1 MKEMKHQT
9 QSLKFM
15 APKKSVFDMSDPG
28 TGKTYVEIKDFA
40 KQHKKD
46 GKAMLVVCPKSLMRA
61 AWENDVKKFAPHL
74 TVSCA
79 YAKNRAE
86 ALGAKADV
94 YVLNVDGVKELLKYK
109 PAFWKKFGRIV
120 VDECFPAGTL
130 VDTPSG
136 PTPIE
141 VLKVGDLIY
150 TSSGTLPISNTF
162 SKESDKL
169 CQIEFDNGDT
179 IECTEN
185 HPFATTSGWVEARAT
200 GGLSVVRLD
209 IHKLNQSRSTLLQSN
224 LQQKSNVVEQN
235 TRTTDSDFKQNSRKA
250 QGSTNVE
257 QGDSL
262 STGNKSKIKRIPQSI
277 WSQAKSAWWKW
288 TNSTLRSNDARNAT
302 KVLGM
307 ESCDPNK
314 GISPKQLSKLL
325 QAGFCAAIQKMGTG
339 SRRTF
344 AHIAQKLG
352 CEERFISGVSRVVR
366 VSSVE
371 RSSPRMV
378 FNLQV
383 DGPHTYSVGGYLV
396 HNCTAF
402 KHHTSQRSKALA
414 KLIKNF
420 EWRRLMSGTPT
431 SNGVC
436 DLWHQMFLLD
446 DGKRVGKSF
455 FAFRSA
461 CCTPEQVGPS
471 TAHLNWVD
479 KPGIEL
485 QIGALISDIVIRHK
499 FEDCVDIPENH
510 KYAVPIALTTKHLD
524 VYNELRDSSLAVLR
538 ETTITAVNAAV
549 LAQKLLQ
556 AASGAVYNDDGG
568 YSYLANDRYDLA
580 LDLVEARDHTVVFY
594 QWEHQ
599 LNELVKEARSRKVAY
614 TTWNPD
620 HPIIAEDFQAGKYKV
635 LFAHPASAGHGLT
648 LTKGTATIWV
658 SPTYNLEHYL
668 QGLKRI
674 HRIGQSKKTETIVII
689 AEGTI
694 DEKVYKALEA
704 KNVNMAALLAE
715 LT

>member
-1 MKEMKHQT
+1 MKLTEMKHQT

-40 KQHKKD
+40 RQHKKD
-46 GKAMLVVCPKSLMRA
+46 GRAMLVVCPKSLMRA
-61 AWENDVKKFAPHL
+61 AWENDIKKFAPHL

-94 YVLNVDGVKELLKYK
+94 YVLNVDGVKELLKYPK
-109 PAFWKKFGRIV
+109 GFWKKFGRIV
-120 VDECFPAGTL
+120 VDE
-130 VDTPSG
+130 S
-136 PTPIE
+136 
-141 VLKVGDLIY
+141 
-150 TSSGTLPISNTF
+150 
-162 SKESDKL
+162 
-169 CQIEFDNGDT
+169 
-179 IECTEN
+179 
-185 HPFATTSGWVEARAT
+185 
-200 GGLSVVRLD
+200 
-209 IHKLNQSRSTLLQSN
+209 
-224 LQQKSNVVEQN
+224 
-235 TRTTDSDFKQNSRKA
+235 
-250 QGSTNVE
+250 
-257 QGDSL
+257 
-262 STGNKSKIKRIPQSI
+262 
-277 WSQAKSAWWKW
+277 
-288 TNSTLRSNDARNAT
+288 
-302 KVLGM
+302 
-307 ESCDPNK
+307 
-314 GISPKQLSKLL
+314 
-325 QAGFCAAIQKMGTG
+325 
-339 SRRTF
+339 
-344 AHIAQKLG
+344 
-352 CEERFISGVSRVVR
+352 
-366 VSSVE
+366 
-371 RSSPRMV
+371 
-378 FNLQV
+378 
-383 DGPHTYSVGGYLV
+383 
-396 HNCTAF
+396 TAF

-420 EWRRLMSGTPT
+420 DWRRLMSGTPT

-599 LNELVKEARSRKVAY
+599 LNELVKEAKARKIPH

-620 HPIIAEDFQAGKYKV
+620 HPESATDFQAGKYQV

-658 SPTYNLEHYL
+658 SPTYNLEHFL

-694 DEKVYKALEA
+694 DEKVYAALEA
-704 KNVNMAALLAE
+704 KKINMAALLAE